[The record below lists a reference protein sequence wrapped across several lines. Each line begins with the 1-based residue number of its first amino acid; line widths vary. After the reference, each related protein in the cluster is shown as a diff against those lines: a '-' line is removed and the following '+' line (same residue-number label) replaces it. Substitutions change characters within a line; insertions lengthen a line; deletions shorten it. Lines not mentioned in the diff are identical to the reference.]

1 MTDAHSLCQI
11 YQTKTLLETI
21 YQIES
26 LFKVFARGSVFFV
39 DATSRIEEIV
49 VPPSMARSLLMWL
62 HGECVAST
70 TGEKRGDVGVLPAPL
85 ARSLPHMQKPPTAMA
100 RHVPTWN
107 MSRHCI
113 LRDPLTSNAAI
124 ASCEIA
130 ASGLGHCSWAICR
143 LGLNHLKA
151 SCSYVRVTCFV
162 AVQGSHGYSVPIK
175 WPEDFGENWLH
186 RHALIM
192 ACVVFI

>member
-1 MTDAHSLCQI
+1 
-11 YQTKTLLETI
+11 
-21 YQIES
+21 
-26 LFKVFARGSVFFV
+26 
-39 DATSRIEEIV
+39 
-49 VPPSMARSLLMWL
+49 MARSLLMWL

-107 MSRHCI
+107 M
-113 LRDPLTSNAAI
+113 
-124 ASCEIA
+124 
-130 ASGLGHCSWAICR
+130 